1 MISLRA
7 LCSKELDKLM
17 RAPDGTFYSP
27 IKLIGNNALNYEAV
41 QDFMMSKKAVKII
54 NRDVAESALKK
65 MPSTME
71 MNEGNVVNG
80 KASAYVM
87 RSHTV
92 YSGICIAVAYLYR
105 RVGMPMPTEMA
116 RQFKEYIAGQKRID
130 Y

>member
-65 MPSTME
+65 MPSTMK

-92 YSGICIAVAYLYR
+92 YSGIRSAVAYLYR
-105 RVGMPMPTEMA
+105 GVGMPMPTEMA